1 MRQRSTVVLW
11 GALGGGLL
19 ALAVFAVLVGRNA
32 LASLGMDSEGHA
44 DLTLA
49 SGALYLAVV
58 IAAVLG
64 GAAISGV
71 AYGLSSQGN
80 RDAAGRF
87 QLSHVLPF
95 GIVAAVASGYAVFRA
110 GVGFAGD
117 AAAGTTTITVRDF
130 AVVILLS
137 GLVAGAL
144 SSWITALLAAKEVV
158 GLEGEAVPESTG
170 AMLRQALRAV
180 TGPMLAIAVIAGLA
194 IGISQLLL
202 AVQGN
207 AAVAVFAA
215 VGAIVL
221 FGAAAAA
228 RLGGSGGAES
238 H

>member
-11 GALGGGLL
+11 GALSGGLL
-19 ALAVFAVLVGRNA
+19 ALAVAALLVGRNA
-32 LASLGMDSEGHA
+32 LGSLGMDTGRHA
-44 DLTLA
+44 ELNLS

-64 GAAISGV
+64 GAAVSGI
-71 AYGLSSQGN
+71 AYGLSN
-80 RDAAGRF
+80 RSDGDGGRF
-87 QLSHVLPF
+87 ELSHVLPF
-95 GIVAAVASGYAVFRA
+95 GMVAAVAAGYAVFRA

-130 AVVILLS
+130 GVVILLS

-144 SSWITALLAAKEVV
+144 SSWITTLLAAKEIV

-180 TGPMLAIAVIAGLA
+180 TGPMLAIVVIAGLA

-202 AVQGN
+202 AVQGSG
-207 AAVAVFAA
+207 AVAIFAG
-215 VGAIVL
+215 VGAVVL
-221 FGAAAAA
+221 LGAAAAA
-228 RLGGSGGAES
+228 HLGGSGGAES